1 MRAVVTSVLCALSS
15 ACFAGNIDQLQN
27 INQGQFRLLSEDLG
41 AALSYKPLAPA
52 APLGVT
58 GFDIG
63 VEASATKLRNP
74 EILDQVTSGNT
85 PSWLVVPRI
94 EAQKGLPFNI
104 DVGLSY
110 SKVPGSNID
119 LWGGELRYAILDGSA
134 ALPALAVR
142 GSYTKLTGVDQ
153 MNFSTKGLD
162 LSVSKGF
169 LFITPYAGLGKIWVS
184 STPKGVPT
192 LSDESFTLNK
202 FFGGANIALGVV
214 SFDLEAD
221 RTGDTW
227 TYSGK
232 LALRF

>member
-1 MRAVVTSVLCALSS
+1 MRSVVTGFLFALSS
-15 ACFAGNIDQLQN
+15 VCLAGNIDQLQN

-52 APLGVT
+52 APLGIA

-63 VEASATKLRNP
+63 AEVSATKLRNP
-74 EILDQVTSGNT
+74 AILDQATSGNT

-94 EAQKGLPFNI
+94 EAQKGLPFDI
-104 DVGLSY
+104 DIGLTY

-119 LWGGELRYAILDGSA
+119 LWGGELRYAILEGSTTM
-134 ALPALAVR
+134 PAIAVR

-153 MNFSTKGLD
+153 LDFSTKGLD

-169 LFITPYAGLGKIWVS
+169 LFISPYAGLGKIWVS

-192 LSDESFTLNK
+192 LSDESFSMNK

-221 RTGDTW
+221 RTGDAW